1 MPYIVTNAFP
11 ATPTAEHVSFNL
23 TDVLLASMGS
33 DFSASDVLDCSL
45 LPTAMNL
52 ISVIPPL
59 LITLSL
65 KTSSRYS
72 LTLLESTPLTTM
84 LIMFEKVLLLLVV
97 QYPPQVS
104 QVLQPFN
111 QVWEAQY
118 QAIQFCPQVQP
129 STMLT
134 LHTLLQNKQRPPQVL
149 QTSDSLSELS

>member
-1 MPYIVTNAFP
+1 MQYIVTNAFP

-23 TDVLLASMGS
+23 TDVLLVLMDS
-33 DFSASDVLDCSL
+33 DFSASDVLDCLL

-52 ISVIPPL
+52 ILVIPPL

-65 KTSSRYS
+65 RTSSRHS

-84 LIMFEKVLLLLVV
+84 STMLEKVLLLLAV

-104 QVLQPFN
+104 QVPQPFN

-118 QAIQFCPQVQP
+118 QVIQFYPQVQP

-134 LHTLLQNKQRPPQVL
+134 LHTLPQNKQRLPQVP
-149 QTSDSLSELS
+149 QTSVSLSELS